1 MSRQYVKQSRPTVGL
16 FAGSFDDLKLSMYG
30 IRTGLIMDQFVRGQ
44 IQRDTVLSTID
55 ELYDEALELVPQP
68 EGNLVLL
75 EIQAKRAYAEGGNRS
90 LRTAARLLDDILRR
104 KSLSGQ
110 ATDVRLLL
118 YSVQVNRELN
128 QLGLALSQLDQA
140 LESVP
145 NEPTLLQNKLQILVL
160 KRDWEQVL
168 SLGQAMMEAEINFEA
183 SANAVQM
190 AQDALEGRVTTS
202 PLALEVQAILRRYDD
217 GDREESL
224 REMKAVYERE
234 PQQFVVVVSY
244 VRMLLVEEQRS
255 LALEILD
262 AFEISNPRVE
272 EAIRQLRVTASTS
285 DPIEAIVLFHK
296 DEIEQNPQ
304 PGRSP
309 YFVTSSL
316 CKPTQPRPMIW
327 NWPNV
332 LKKKS
337 TSVNWMH
344 RRTIRQS
351 RNGLSTNFP
360 VHS

>member
-1 MSRQYVKQSRPTVGL
+1 
-16 FAGSFDDLKLSMYG
+16 
-30 IRTGLIMDQFVRGQ
+30 
-44 IQRDTVLSTID
+44 
-55 ELYDEALELVPQP
+55 
-68 EGNLVLL
+68 
-75 EIQAKRAYAEGGNRS
+75 
-90 LRTAARLLDDILRR
+90 
-104 KSLSGQ
+104 
-110 ATDVRLLL
+110 
-118 YSVQVNRELN
+118 
-128 QLGLALSQLDQA
+128 
-140 LESVP
+140 
-145 NEPTLLQNKLQILVL
+145 
-160 KRDWEQVL
+160 
-168 SLGQAMMEAEINFEA
+168 MEAEINFEA

-224 REMKAVYERE
+224 REMKAVYERD

-244 VRMLLVEEQRS
+244 VRMLLVEEQRP

-296 DEIEQNPQ
+296 DEMEQNPQ
-304 PGRSP
+304 QGRSP

-316 CKPTQPRPMIW
+316 QANATQADDLELAERIEKEINERELMQ
-327 NWPNV
+327 
-332 LKKKS
+332 
-337 TSVNWMH
+337 

-360 VHS
+360 VHLESRLACCVGISNPPSV

>member
-1 MSRQYVKQSRPTVGL
+1 MFVCFCIRASQPRAESVGTGVESV
-16 FAGSFDDLKLSMYG
+16 GSS
-30 IRTGLIMDQFVRGQ
+30 
-44 IQRDTVLSTID
+44 
-55 ELYDEALELVPQP
+55 
-68 EGNLVLL
+68 
-75 EIQAKRAYAEGGNRS
+75 
-90 LRTAARLLDDILRR
+90 
-104 KSLSGQ
+104 
-110 ATDVRLLL
+110 
-118 YSVQVNRELN
+118 
-128 QLGLALSQLDQA
+128 

-224 REMKAVYERE
+224 REMKAVYERD

-296 DEIEQNPQ
+296 DEMEQNPQ
-304 PGRSP
+304 QGRSP